1 MSAVRRIYGRKRAAP
16 SRLTPD
22 RCPDCGHS
30 SVMVGIAEC
39 PKCGHSMPVELVRGP
54 GRKKPS
60 HYEDKHQTEL
70 FKWAKLAKCTMPDL
84 AKLYHV
90 PNGGGR
96 SKAEAGRLKAQG
108 VVAGVLDLSLDVARG
123 GYFGLRIE
131 LKATR
136 DELGRKPEVS
146 PDQRK
151 RIVDLRADNYCA
163 VVCEGWE
170 QAKDTLTAYLSEP
183 KTEVA

>member
-1 MSAVRRIYGRKRAAP
+1 MTRARRSASLRSPI
-16 SRLTPD
+16 T
-22 RCPDCGHS
+22 CTDCGHS
-30 SVMVGIAEC
+30 VMDAVDVCPEC
-39 PKCGHSMPVELVRGP
+39 GRALPMPAARST
-54 GRKKPS
+54 RKPPR
-60 HYEDKHQTEL
+60 HYEDAHQTSL
-70 FKWAKLAKCTMPDL
+70 FAWANQARCTMPDL

-123 GYFGLRIE
+123 GHFGLRIE

-136 DELGRKPEVS
+136 AELGRTPQPSPE
-146 PDQRK
+146 QRA
-151 RIVDLRADNYCA
+151 RIEDLRNDGYCA

-170 QAKDTLTAYLSEP
+170 NAKAVLIAY
-183 KTEVA
+183 VAQPRTVVA